1 MLITVGQIA
10 LVVAIVAYFGYWQ
23 IGVRRRNR
31 QSWESLIGRLNEGLK
46 FNALS
51 EHFPWKEGLSTTPE
65 ETWERIG
72 GVSGLKAIYK
82 NAGIMLEIADFAAR
96 NASNVDPVLLKN
108 IHADAAQIR
117 VCVIKTL
124 AQCLV
129 SQATEAVRMNAFQ
142 AASLYTG
149 LAAHMTELLQA
160 SASQALPAFVAA
172 A

>member
-1 MLITVGQIA
+1 MLFLIGQIA
-10 LVVAIVAYFGYWQ
+10 LVVAIAGYFVYWQ
-23 IGVRRRNR
+23 MSVRRRNR

-65 ETWERIG
+65 ETWEQLG
-72 GVSGLKAIYK
+72 GVRGLRAIYR
-82 NAGIMLEIADFAAR
+82 NAGVMLEIADFAAR
-96 NASNVDPVLLKN
+96 NASNVDPALLQN

-117 VCVIKTL
+117 ICVMTTL

-129 SQATEAVRMNAFQ
+129 SQATETVRVNTFR
-142 AASLYTG
+142 AASMYTG

-160 SASQALPAFVAA
+160 SASNALPAFVAA